1 MGRGEMGAEV
11 VVNIVNPPLSLAQ
24 ATVVA
29 GKLLVQHSVV
39 SSVAALVLAEQK
51 VWKSVGL
58 FAREVRGKLWLQVQ
72 AVPRGGNRKRCVAAQ
87 D

>member
-1 MGRGEMGAEV
+1 MSCPVQELELLQAEV
-11 VVNIVNPPLSLAQ
+11 ARSKSLDEQ
-24 ATVVA
+24 
-29 GKLLVQHSVV
+29 KR
-39 SSVAALVLAEQK
+39 ALVLAEQK